1 MDKSPDVRESPLV
14 LIVDD
19 EPDLVAPLEYA
30 LSREGFATQTA
41 GTGSDA
47 LDAIGNTPRP
57 DLVLLD
63 LMLPDL
69 PGTEVYRRLRANPD
83 TANIPVIMVTAKGD
97 EVDRIVGLE
106 LGADD
111 YVVKP
116 FSTREL
122 ILRVRAVLRRAAAAG
137 DATEEEPEG
146 VIEFGV
152 LRVDPG
158 AHQVWIDGEEI
169 ALTALEFRLLL
180 ALVERRGRVQSR
192 DALLSHAWED
202 GITVTERTVD
212 THVKRLRR
220 KLGSA
225 AGYVETIRGVGYRFA
240 SKPPTR

>member
-1 MDKSPDVRESPLV
+1 MSDSPLV

-30 LSREGFATQTA
+30 LTREGFATRTA
-41 GTGSDA
+41 GTGTAA
-47 LDAIGNTPRP
+47 LDAVNEQPRP

-69 PGTEVYRRLRANPD
+69 PGTEVFRRLRANPE
-83 TANIPVIMVTAKGD
+83 TAAIPIIMVTAKGD
-97 EVDRIVGLE
+97 DVDRIVGLE

-116 FSTREL
+116 FNTREL
-122 ILRVRAVLRRAAAAG
+122 VLRVRAVLRRSATLAET
-137 DATEEEPEG
+137 TEEAPLD

-158 AHQVWIDGEEI
+158 AHQVWVEGTEI
-169 ALTALEFRLLL
+169 ILTALEFRLLV
-180 ALVERRGRVQSR
+180 ALVQRRGRVQSR

-220 KLGSA
+220 KLAGA
-225 AGYVETIRGVGYRFA
+225 AAYVETIRGVGYRFS
-240 SKPPTR
+240 SKPRAQ

>member
-1 MDKSPDVRESPLV
+1 MTEFPLV

-30 LSREGFATQTA
+30 LQREGFETRTA
-41 GTGSDA
+41 GDA
-47 LDAIGNTPRP
+47 AGAFAAVAEDPKP

-69 PGTEVYRRLRANPD
+69 PGTEIFRRLRANPD
-83 TANIPVIMVTAKGD
+83 TARIPVIMVTAKGD

-111 YVVKP
+111 YVTKP

-122 ILRVRAVLRRAAAAG
+122 ILRVRAVLRRAQQAPESDDG
-137 DATEEEPEG
+137 LEPGE
-146 VIEFGV
+146 VLEFGV
-152 LRVDPG
+152 LKVDPG
-158 AHQVWIDGEEI
+158 AHQVWISGEEI
-169 ALTALEFRLLL
+169 QLTALEFRLLL
-180 ALVERRGRVQSR
+180 ALLERRGRVQSR
-192 DALLSHAWED
+192 DALLGEAWED

-220 KLGSA
+220 KLGDA
-225 AGYVETIRGVGYRFA
+225 AVYVETIRGVGYRFA
-240 SKPPTR
+240 ARPPT